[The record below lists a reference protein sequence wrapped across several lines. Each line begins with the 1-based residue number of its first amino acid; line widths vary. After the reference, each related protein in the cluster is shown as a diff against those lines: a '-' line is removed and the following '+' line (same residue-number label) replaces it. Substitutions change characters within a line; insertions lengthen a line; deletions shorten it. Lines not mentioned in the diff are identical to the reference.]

1 MASCEKCN
9 LPTLCVWKAKCCFFC
24 ILLGWRHTR
33 ACNDTELMSPR
44 PSYSS
49 PKTFVGD
56 APSIHQFLS
65 KMHFPA
71 LFYRAE
77 LGFGP
82 GLAAHPEP
90 PEQNNFFF
98 IFFGKWEDLVIHAQI
113 PQAVIP
119 TCRRATKASGEHAI
133 RCASRNFD
141 RKSLLNTPFETFRH
155 SMFAIASF
163 WFMCAILFR
172 QLSFFPSA
180 PTRFNMNSHPAR
192 TLNRKLPIKLPN
204 LRYRMPKTVCE
215 WVSRACM
222 PK

>member
-1 MASCEKCN
+1 MQ
-9 LPTLCVWKAKCCFFC
+9 PTHIVRMESEMLFF
-24 ILLGWRHTR
+24 L
-33 ACNDTELMSPR
+33 
-44 PSYSS
+44 Y
-49 PKTFVGD
+49 FVGL
-56 APSIHQFLS
+56 APHACLQWHGADVATPELFVAKNFCWGRSIHPPVS
-65 KMHFPA
+65 VKNAFPSPVLPSWA
-71 LFYRAE
+71 WIWPRSRCTS
-77 LGFGP
+77 G
-82 GLAAHPEP
+82 AAGTK
-90 PEQNNFFF
+90 QFFF
-98 IFFGKWEDLVIHAQI
+98 YIFFGKWEDLVIHAQI